1 MKTNLKRRDFIIK
14 GACAGISCCLFL
26 SGAKPFKLYG
36 TSMPDK
42 EKPDPKKLNYCGY
55 LCPDNCQF
63 LKATLENNAELKKE
77 AFKLWQ
83 IEERFGIKFSAD
95 EIFCYGC
102 KTKDKPD
109 GVVLVNCTV
118 RSCVISKGLECCIE
132 CGELAACNKDL
143 WERFPEFKKTVL
155 EMQKQYNDNAIQ

>member
-14 GACAGISCCLFL
+14 GACAGISGCLFL
-26 SGAKPFKLYG
+26 SGVKPFKLYG
-36 TSMPDK
+36 LSMSSE

-55 LCPDNCQF
+55 RCPDNCQF
-63 LKATLENNAELKKE
+63 LKATLENNTDLKKE
-77 AFKLWQ
+77 AFKLWE
-83 IEERFGIKFSAD
+83 IEERFGVKFSPD

-118 RSCVISKGLECCIE
+118 RSCVISKGLDCCIE
-132 CGELAACNKDL
+132 CGELAGCNKDL
-143 WERFPEFKKTVL
+143 WKRFPEFKNAVL
-155 EMQKQYNDNAIQ
+155 EMQKQYDDKGLQ